1 MCEIQQKNLVSVR
14 AQKDV
19 GPATFSRYSS
29 SLDLASDCTPAAMSR
44 LGRTLLIMSPPKAE
58 MIDHTVAA
66 VTDRL
71 HVAALTV
78 SPLV

>member
-1 MCEIQQKNLVSVR
+1 
-14 AQKDV
+14 
-19 GPATFSRYSS
+19 
-29 SLDLASDCTPAAMSR
+29 MSR
-44 LGRTLLIMSPPKAE
+44 LGRTLLNMSPPKAE
-58 MIDHTVAA
+58 MIDHTVAT